1 MENVLQLLG
10 QFAFPIVMCVALF
23 WKIDKDDEN
32 RRKDDE
38 QMRAELEKITNAH
51 KAETDVLA
59 EALNNNTAVM
69 IRLEELIR
77 SNQKGA

>member
-1 MENVLQLLG
+1 MDNILQMLG
-10 QFAFPIVMCVALF
+10 QFAFPIVMCIALF
-23 WKIDKDDEN
+23 WKIDKDDQA
-32 RRKDDE
+32 RRED
-38 QMRAELEKITNAH
+38 LEKLITTH
-51 KAETDVLA
+51 KAETDALS